1 MTSLNIS
8 LPEPL
13 RDFVNT
19 QVAKGNYGTASEYL
33 RELIRD
39 AQRREADRELEAKLL
54 DGLRSEAREMTGDDW
69 AELRRRVQE
78 RHAVRQSRAS
88 GVSQE

>member
-13 RDFVNT
+13 RDFVNA

-39 AQRREADRELEAKLL
+39 AQRREAERELEAKLL
-54 DGLRSEAREMTGDDW
+54 EGLRSEAREMTADDW
-69 AELRRRVQE
+69 AELRRRVHE
-78 RHAVRQSRAS
+78 RHAARQASSRTE
-88 GVSQE
+88 G